1 MAQKEV
7 DKQGMIKQ
15 GEFTGQK
22 PTVDSAT
29 INNPLD
35 REAHKSNH
43 RAADGK
49 IKTTTQQLKK
59 LR

>member
-29 INNPLD
+29 INKPAE
-35 REAHKSNH
+35 RENSKAYQ

-49 IKTTTQQLKK
+49 IKTTT
-59 LR
+59 

>member
-22 PTVDSAT
+22 PRVDSAT
-29 INNPLD
+29 ISNPLE
-35 REAHKSNH
+35 REQRGNK
-43 RAADGK
+43 RGPDGK

>member
-1 MAQKEV
+1 MAQKDV
-7 DKQGMIKQ
+7 DKSGMIKQ

-29 INNPLD
+29 ISNPLE
-35 REAHKSNH
+35 RENRGAKRGSDN
-43 RAADGK
+43 K